1 MREVQVRVG
10 KEFPDRRQNERR
22 LRFVRVWRGESLPA
36 LWASFLI
43 VRESQH

>member
-1 MREVQVRVG
+1 MREVQVWLG

-22 LRFVRVWRGESLPA
+22 IRFIIVERGESLPA

-43 VRESQH
+43 VRERRR

>member
-22 LRFVRVWRGESLPA
+22 IRFVRLGRGESLPA

-43 VRESQH
+43 VRESQR